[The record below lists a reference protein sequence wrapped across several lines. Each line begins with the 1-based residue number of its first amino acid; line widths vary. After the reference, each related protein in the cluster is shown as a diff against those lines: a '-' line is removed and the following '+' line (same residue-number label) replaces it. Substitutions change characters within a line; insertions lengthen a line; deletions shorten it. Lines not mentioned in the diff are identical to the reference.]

1 MSEKIRHLDR
11 GTRPRQQEV
20 KVILEEILR
29 AVDEL
34 NDEERRLLRLHI
46 DQAPKKPAQLTPKE
60 RMRRL
65 NAALDAMGDGLDQVQ
80 LDEMTA
86 AMTEEYIEV

>member
-1 MSEKIRHLDR
+1 M
-11 GTRPRQQEV
+11 
-20 KVILEEILR
+20 ILEEILR

-46 DQAPKKPAQLTPKE
+46 DQGPKMPAQLTPKE

-65 NAALDAMGDGLDQVQ
+65 NAALDAMSEGMSQAQ
-80 LDEMTA
+80 LDEMIA
-86 AMTEEYIEV
+86 AMTEDYIEPWDESVWTQ

>member
-1 MSEKIRHLDR
+1 M
-11 GTRPRQQEV
+11 
-20 KVILEEILR
+20 ILEEILR

-34 NDEERRLLRLHI
+34 NDKERRLLRQHI
-46 DQAPKKPAQLTPKE
+46 DRLPKKPTQLTPKE

-65 NAALDAMGDGLDQVQ
+65 NAALDAMSEGMSQAQ

-86 AMTEEYIEV
+86 AMTEDYIEAWDESLWTQ